1 MSTVV
6 GVYKDMAEAQ
16 KVVGALKE
24 AHYSSEQISVVAAN
38 PEDRFGEY
46 TNGTKVYRD
55 DDVSGGEGAI
65 VGGVEGG
72 LIGLT
77 LGLGALLIPG
87 VGPIVAMGPLLSGL
101 IGAGVGAVTGGITA
115 SLIDLG
121 VPEDRATVYSEAM
134 HQGYILVAVSGL
146 NHNQIDNVE
155 DIMNVFD
162 VVDIDERSEYWT
174 THGWTGQDPNE
185 PHRL

>member
-16 KVVGALKE
+16 KAVGALKE
-24 AHYSSEQISVVAAN
+24 ANYSDEQISLVAAN
-38 PEDRFGEY
+38 PDDKYGTY
-46 TNGTKVYRD
+46 VNGHTDYRD
-55 DDVSGGEGAI
+55 DDVSGSEGAV
-65 VGGVEGG
+65 VGGIEGG

-87 VGPIVAMGPLLSGL
+87 VGPIVAMGPLLAGL
-101 IGAGVGAVTGGITA
+101 IGAGVGAVTGGVTA

-121 VPEDRATVYSEAM
+121 VSEDRAHLYGKAM
-134 HQGYILVAVSGL
+134 HEGYTLVAVSGL
-146 NHNQIDNVE
+146 NHDQIDNVE

-174 THGWTGQDPNE
+174 TQGWTGQAPDE
-185 PHRL
+185 STTR